1 MQTRDEVEGLR
12 NCREFFQPL
21 ERLCKHRK
29 NVFYRFY
36 KIFLKINSTNEGN
49 FVYWLLDPKRSCCSS
64 ERQREGLLL
73 HPTSY
78 ILIKPRK
85 QASIWLSLSW
95 WIHKPQ
101 NITAHCIYS
110 RVNMYNHSS
119 FSCRIVKFQLRMCT
133 FVFVLQ
139 VIVGPLAVVS
149 YTLRGGGEHS
159 TTPGTFFVLWSSN
172 EKWRH
177 IR

>member
-1 MQTRDEVEGLR
+1 MKGILFIDFLIQKDHAAPVKDSGKVCSF
-12 NCREFFQPL
+12 N
-21 ERLCKHRK
+21 KK
-29 NVFYRFY
+29 N
-36 KIFLKINSTNEGN
+36 
-49 FVYWLLDPKRSCCSS
+49 
-64 ERQREGLLL
+64 
-73 HPTSY
+73 Y

-101 NITAHCIYS
+101 NITAHDHCIYS

-149 YTLRGGGEHS
+149 CDTLYLLFKQKTKTVNCCSWLTKHHKKAKE
-159 TTPGTFFVLWSSN
+159 
-172 EKWRH
+172 
-177 IR
+177 